1 MFMIMAMLNGKMTKK
16 LHSSILMTTGTILII
31 LGYLIFLTVDDKL
44 RILNIII
51 AQGLIGAGSGCYQPS
66 VNALIVSV
74 APMGKMGIAS
84 GILAMFRNV
93 GMLLG
98 ITISV
103 TIFDIVKNNMLLG
116 GFDYTKSFIKGYHAS
131 IVSAVIFGII
141 CAILSYMS
149 HCAYKHEKADI

>member
-1 MFMIMAMLNGKMTKK
+1 VGD
-16 LHSSILMTTGTILII
+16 S
-31 LGYLIFLTVDDKL
+31 LTY
-44 RILNIII
+44 LNILSGQ
-51 AQGLIGAGSGCYQPS
+51 ALIGAGSGCYQPS

-103 TIFDIVKNNMLLG
+103 SIFD
-116 GFDYTKSFIKGYHAS
+116 FIKQTALKSGLDETSAFIQGYHGA
-131 IVSAVIFGII
+131 IYFAIFFGLI
-141 CAILSYMS
+141 CTLLSYMS
-149 HCAYKHEKADI
+149 HKAYKHEKDNLKI